1 MTLMRPFVSLPQAP
15 QEYSMQ
21 DQNALR
27 RALAQALDSV
37 TNVTGN
43 QSVTYTGDVTGSG
56 VGSVALTLATV
67 NSNVGAFGSSTAIP
81 TVTVNAKGLITAV
94 TTNAVVAP
102 AGTLTGTT
110 LAANVV
116 TSSLTTIGTL
126 IAGAVP
132 ASLVTAGTFGAG
144 NYATAGTLAVAAG
157 ATTNALTVTT
167 TGAIQASL
175 RYDAS
180 TRLDVSVAATTG
192 LATYALS
199 VSGNVNTRHYF
210 TEPMEISASGTT
222 LYTTGLGVSI
232 NKQGSSTD
240 AELVGASITAI
251 WNSSGAVTDLV
262 GLRTNPILGGGGGTI
277 VNAISQRV
285 SALTASCTT
294 AYGLLVDAI
303 TGGATNYAIYTNAGP
318 VRFGDVVTFAA
329 SSATVNFNDHQ
340 ALSFRIENRTSDP
353 GSPSV
358 GRLWLRTDL

>member
-1 MTLMRPFVSLPQAP
+1 MTLMRPFVSLPSAP
-15 QEYSMQ
+15 QAYSMQ

-37 TNVTGN
+37 TNVTSN
-43 QSVTYTGDVTGSG
+43 QVTALTGDVTGSG
-56 VGSVALTLATV
+56 TGSIV
-67 NSNVGAFGSSTAIP
+67 
-81 TVTVNAKGLITAV
+81 
-94 TTNAVVAP
+94 
-102 AGTLTGTT
+102 TT
-110 LAANVV
+110 LAASQPNI
-116 TSSLTTIGTL
+116 TTAANLTTIGTL

-222 LYTTGLGVSI
+222 LYQTALGVSI

-240 AELVGASITAI
+240 AELVGVAVTAT
-251 WNSSGAVTDLV
+251 WSSSGAVTDLV
-262 GLRTNPILGGGGGTI
+262 GLRTNPILGGGGTI

-303 TGGATNYAIYTNAGP
+303 TGGATNYAIYTNAGL

-353 GSPSV
+353 GSPTV
-358 GRLWLRTDL
+358 GQLWLRTDL

>member
-1 MTLMRPFVSLPQAP
+1 MTLMRPFVSLPSAP
-15 QEYSMQ
+15 QAYSMQ

-37 TNVTGN
+37 TNVTSN
-43 QSVTYTGDVTGSG
+43 QVTALTGDVTGSG
-56 VGSVALTLATV
+56 TGSIV
-67 NSNVGAFGSSTAIP
+67 
-81 TVTVNAKGLITAV
+81 
-94 TTNAVVAP
+94 
-102 AGTLTGTT
+102 TT
-110 LAANVV
+110 LAASQPNI
-116 TSSLTTIGTL
+116 TTAANLTTIGTL

-180 TRLDVSVAATTG
+180 TRLDVSVAASTG

-240 AELVGASITAI
+240 AELVGASVIAT
-251 WNSSGAVTDLV
+251 WSSSGAVTDLV

-303 TGGATNYAIYTNAGP
+303 TGGATNYALYTNAGR
-318 VRFGDVVTFAA
+318 VRFGDVVDFTAQQ
-329 SSATVNFNDHQ
+329 SLNFV
-340 ALSFRIENRTSDP
+340 IENRTSDP
-353 GSPSV
+353 GSPAV
-358 GRLWLRTDL
+358 GQLWLRTDL